1 MRLAI
6 LSFHTSPLAQ
16 PGAGDGGGMNVYVR
30 ELCSALAHAGLDCD
44 VYTRAWR
51 RGLEPVV
58 SVEPGFRVH
67 HVAAGPGAALPRSA
81 LLGLVGPFTEGVRQR
96 LLDHGVPDLIHA
108 NYWLS
113 GAAGHA
119 LKHELELPLVST
131 FHTLARVKADPDDD
145 HGERA
150 RVEAEVIGC
159 SDSIIASCDEERAQ
173 LERLYGAVPA
183 RVETVAPG
191 VDHDVFSP
199 GDRRAARSAL
209 GLGGTPVLLF
219 VGRIQ
224 PLKGAATAIE
234 AVAELPGHRPTLVL
248 VGGPSGPN
256 GAAELRRLRHLADSL
271 GVRHQIRFVAPQPH
285 RRLATYYRA
294 ADVCLV
300 PSHSESF
307 GLVALEAAA
316 CGTPV
321 IAAAVGGLPTIV
333 DHGRTGFVVEGGDP
347 RTFATHV
354 AELLDRPSRAAP
366 MAEAAAAKAR
376 RYSWSITA
384 ARLRRLYADL
394 TERRLV
400 ACR

>member
-1 MRLAI
+1 
-6 LSFHTSPLAQ
+6 
-16 PGAGDGGGMNVYVR
+16 
-30 ELCSALAHAGLDCD
+30 
-44 VYTRAWR
+44 
-51 RGLEPVV
+51 
-58 SVEPGFRVH
+58 
-67 HVAAGPGAALPRSA
+67 
-81 LLGLVGPFTEGVRQR
+81 
-96 LLDHGVPDLIHA
+96 
-108 NYWLS
+108 
-113 GAAGHA
+113 
-119 LKHELELPLVST
+119 
-131 FHTLARVKADPDDD
+131 
-145 HGERA
+145 
-150 RVEAEVIGC
+150 
-159 SDSIIASCDEERAQ
+159 
-173 LERLYGAVPA
+173 
-183 RVETVAPG
+183 
-191 VDHDVFSP
+191 
-199 GDRRAARSAL
+199 
-209 GLGGTPVLLF
+209 
-219 VGRIQ
+219 
-224 PLKGAATAIE
+224 
-234 AVAELPGHRPTLVL
+234 
-248 VGGPSGPN
+248 
-256 GAAELRRLRHLADSL
+256 
-271 GVRHQIRFVAPQPH
+271 
-285 RRLATYYRA
+285 LATYYRA